1 MSYDKKPLIS
11 DAEYN
16 ALFEHNNNGRVLIP
30 KIYIFS
36 RRILFLLLVFVPFIA
51 FAFRDDIVNFIAIN
65 GGVEKIGNGKFIL
78 WFFQIYTAYLLVV
91 LGFVLRFKIEIFV
104 SLISIYIAIDVILR
118 VVAELFFL

>member
-51 FAFRDDIVNFIAIN
+51 FAFRDEIVNFIAIN